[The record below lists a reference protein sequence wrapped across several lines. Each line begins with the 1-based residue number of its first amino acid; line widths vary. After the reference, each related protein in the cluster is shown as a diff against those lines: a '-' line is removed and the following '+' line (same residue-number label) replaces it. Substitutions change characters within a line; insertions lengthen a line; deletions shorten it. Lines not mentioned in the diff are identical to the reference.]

1 MGLICCCFRPKLF
14 RPERSCILEDK
25 NRSYDVLNDI
35 SVEVNPTHNSSVYR
49 TPTVGLTEQNRFDN
63 TVQKMANKM
72 INISAHS
79 EQLPQTMW
87 RDRQKTYARKVL
99 NIRSPLPLTS
109 SVQKFTKSKSEP
121 NNVTIQERCATIECI
136 REEDL
141 KLINKFSQMSS
152 NAIKKGFSF
161 WSEEPIVVELPEFRT
176 LHGPAVYASRE
187 VVTGLLYDRHSH
199 PHVVGTAR
207 HQKHGIVALVGGLN
221 TGARH

>member
-1 MGLICCCFRPKLF
+1 MNNKSKAELQENCENIGKLWLQIKRHMDQEVEKRYKLLRREFR
-14 RPERSCILEDK
+14 I
-25 NRSYDVLNDI
+25 LNDI

-161 WSEEPIVVELPEFRT
+161 WSEEPIVVEFNP
-176 LHGPAVYASRE
+176 
-187 VVTGLLYDRHSH
+187 
-199 PHVVGTAR
+199 
-207 HQKHGIVALVGGLN
+207 N
-221 TGARH
+221 TKSK